1 MKELNLEEGMT
12 YIHLNENKD
21 KLFVINESELSRYR
35 KLKKEHEGFMKVI
48 PDEEFLK
55 SHPVEK
61 TGVKENGDEIFKINF
76 DKIESI
82 QANKVGFSWI
92 KKGRN

>member
-1 MKELNLEEGMT
+1 
-12 YIHLNENKD
+12 
-21 KLFVINESELSRYR
+21 
-35 KLKKEHEGFMKVI
+35 MKVI

-76 DKIESI
+76 EKIVDF
-82 QANKVGFSWI
+82 QANKLQYTLI
-92 KKGRN
+92 RLGRH